1 MVGSECF
8 PPLKTPK
15 AFLTISPGFIQKA
28 GQWQQVQLES
38 WKHHNQD
45 LIIKLKGVDDRDAAN
60 LLTNCEIVVDSS
72 QLPALEEGDYYWKD
86 LMGCQVVTA
95 EGYDLGKVID
105 MMETGSNDV
114 LVIKANLKDAFG
126 IKERLVPFL
135 DGQVIKKVDLATRTI
150 EVDWDLVLNHR
161 INGNKWR
168 YGDWL
173 VFIGIVSLFPE
184 MFRAIT
190 DYGVTGRAV
199 KGLLNIQSWSPRDFT
214 HDRHRTVDDR
224 PYGGGRG
231 C

>member
-1 MVGSECF
+1 
-8 PPLKTPK
+8 
-15 AFLTISPGFIQKA
+15 
-28 GQWQQVQLES
+28 
-38 WKHHNQD
+38 
-45 LIIKLKGVDDRDAAN
+45 
-60 LLTNCEIVVDSS
+60 
-72 QLPALEEGDYYWKD
+72 
-86 LMGCQVVTA
+86 
-95 EGYDLGKVID
+95 

-199 KGLLNIQSWSPRDFT
+199 K
-214 HDRHRTVDDR
+214 R
-224 PYGGGRG
+224 PAEHPKLESSRLHA
-231 C
+231 